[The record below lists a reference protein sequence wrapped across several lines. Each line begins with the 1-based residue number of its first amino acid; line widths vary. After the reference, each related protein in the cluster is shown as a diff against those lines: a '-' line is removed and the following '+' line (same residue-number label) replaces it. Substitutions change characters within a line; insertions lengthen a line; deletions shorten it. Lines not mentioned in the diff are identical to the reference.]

1 MQSRIP
7 TVNIVLIWLKGPDK
21 ILIST
26 NLSMCVK
33 SGINN
38 FTSHHCS
45 FWGCYTEFQRWLHWF
60 LEPMVKILTPVV
72 SSNPQRFNFCFPTVQ
87 SVAVSSILSHL
98 QLADWQLHA
107 TVAHHSQ
114 STLPWAAVTARENI
128 ISITKLKTAAS
139 LRHSALDGT

>member
-45 FWGCYTEFQRWLHWF
+45 FCGCYTEFERWLHWF
-60 LEPMVKILTPVV
+60 LEPMVKISRRLSPPTPKDSTSV
-72 SSNPQRFNFCFPTVQ
+72 SQLSKVLLFPPSWATFE
-87 SVAVSSILSHL
+87 
-98 QLADWQLHA
+98 LADWQLHA

-114 STLPWAAVTARENI
+114 STLPGAAVTARENI